1 MEEEVEEN
9 RPRQV
14 TGQCLQLSNMEG
26 AEIHQ
31 SEECS
36 VIHRTIGDR
45 GHSPDCGTDSAKDQL
60 AKPNNID
67 KDESGTMRELNQ
79 MVQIVWK
86 NSSWWERH
94 GIDWSIIGLAFC
106 ILPIGFLCLRCQSLL
121 LSALGIV
128 FLGLAH
134 AVFSVKGS
142 HMATHRTLCQSRTL
156 GKIWATF
163 FVEVC
168 SCIPVHCGD
177 EGHVKLHHGYTNII
191 GLGDSSVW
199 KVPYLSCGI
208 YMFVAPLAL
217 PFITVLVGFKYVTRM
232 SLFPALRSLFW
243 IVFGLWSNFQLLI
256 HVSGLSYSSALG
268 CMYLSRALLAIPFIH
283 VNIFQHIGLPMFSPS
298 NRPRRLQLMTN
309 AVLNLSRNKVLDWT
323 FGHSIVSCHIEH
335 HLFPH
340 LSDHMCLKVKPLVS
354 KYVHDHNLPYHEDT
368 YMSRLRL
375 FMSNY
380 NELMVLAPPIAHLV
394 EFH

>member
-1 MEEEVEEN
+1 MEEEMEEIS
-9 RPRQV
+9 PRQV
-14 TGQCLQLSNMEG
+14 NGQCLQRSNMEES
-26 AEIHQ
+26 EIHQ

-36 VIHRTIGDR
+36 VIHRTVGDR
-45 GHSPDCGTDSAKDQL
+45 GHSPDCGTDCVKDTL
-60 AKPNNID
+60 AKPKNTD
-67 KDESGTMRELNQ
+67 KDESGTMGELCQ
-79 MVQIVWK
+79 MVQVVWK
-86 NSSWWERH
+86 NSNWWERH

-106 ILPIGFLCLRCQSLL
+106 LLPIGFLCLRSQSLL

-134 AVFSVKGS
+134 GVFSVKGS
-142 HMATHRTLCQSRTL
+142 HMASHRTLCQSRTM
-156 GKIWATF
+156 GKLWATF

-168 SCIPVHCGD
+168 SCIPVQCGD

-191 GLGDSSVW
+191 GLGDSSTW

-217 PFITVLVGFKYVTRM
+217 PFITVLVGFKYVTQM
-232 SLFPALRSLFW
+232 PLVPALRSLFW
-243 IVFGLWSNFQLLI
+243 IVFGLWSHFQLLI
-256 HVSGLSYSSALG
+256 HVSGLSYSSAFG
-268 CMYLSRALLAIPFIH
+268 CMFLSRALLAIPFIH

-323 FGHSIVSCHIEH
+323 FGHSIVSCHVEH

-354 KYVHDHNLPYHEDT
+354 KYVYDHNLPYHEDT
-368 YMSRLRL
+368 YMSRLHL
-375 FMSNY
+375 FISNY
-380 NELMVLAPPIAHLV
+380 NELMVWAPPIAHLV